1 MTNNNTMSKGCY
13 LFEHIFWG
21 ILTLIWFNNILF
33 RNIEGLTYDQSRHF
47 LWCTIILSLTVGA
60 AITWKKRRNNLSLF
74 VNVIIP
80 YELYSLVAYYHT
92 VCIFTWS
99 LIAVSL
105 LLSIMYVV
113 LVLKPKIRA
122 KARKEA
128 VIKARLVRSFL
139 GTRTVVACCL
149 SIMVLV
155 LGVSSFFGVLF
166 FSPSEN
172 PVNRSSGEGVTI
184 AKNIEVVSL
193 LEEKEW
199 SALSTPAKL
208 NVLQT
213 VVNIET
219 YYLGLHHELN
229 VITGPLPENTM
240 ACYND
245 RTHVIT
251 INIDHLEVD
260 QAHDILDSLCHE
272 ARHAYQHRLCDVY
285 DSISEEQREL
295 LVFYNIQMY
304 KQEFSNYVDGKED
317 AFGYYYQSCESDAR
331 AYAREA
337 VIDYYFKIETY
348 LEKEEA

>member
-172 PVNRSSGEGVTI
+172 PVNRSGGEGVTI

-219 YYLGLHHELN
+219 YYLGLPHELN

-295 LVFYNIQMY
+295 LVFYNI
-304 KQEFSNYVDGKED
+304 
-317 AFGYYYQSCESDAR
+317 
-331 AYAREA
+331 
-337 VIDYYFKIETY
+337 
-348 LEKEEA
+348 